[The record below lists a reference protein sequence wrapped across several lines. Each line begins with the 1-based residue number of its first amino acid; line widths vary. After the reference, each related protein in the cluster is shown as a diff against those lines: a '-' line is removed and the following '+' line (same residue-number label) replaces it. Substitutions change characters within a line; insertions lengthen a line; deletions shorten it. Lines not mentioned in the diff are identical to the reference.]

1 MIILNLNKRY
11 GDTPV
16 LRGFSAS
23 FEKGEISALM
33 GPSGCGKTT
42 LFRIL
47 LGIEKRDSGE
57 IFDLG
62 RTVAVFQEDRLSE
75 PLSAI
80 MNVCLGKEGATRKEA
95 AELLSALG
103 LSEDM
108 EKPVRELSGG
118 MRRRVSIA
126 RALIA
131 DADTVLLDEP
141 FSALDEDTK
150 AQVLAFTK
158 GALAGK
164 TVLLITH
171 DADEARAFAGNRIY
185 PFLAHQAEKANKN
198 LKI

>member
-1 MIILNLNKRY
+1 MIILNLCKSY
-11 GDTPV
+11 GEKTV
-16 LRGFSAS
+16 LQNFSAH

-42 LFRIL
+42 LLRIL
-47 LGIEKRDSGE
+47 LGIEEKDEGE
-57 IFDLG
+57 ILSLG
-62 RTVAVFQEDRLSE
+62 RVVAVFQEDRLSE
-75 PLSAI
+75 PLSAVK
-80 MNVCLGKEGATRKEA
+80 NVCLGRKDATDGEA
-95 AELLSALG
+95 KQLLSALG

-150 AQVLAFTK
+150 ACVMEFTRES
-158 GALAGK
+158 LRGK

-171 DADEARAFAGNRIY
+171 DLDEARAFAGNRIY
-185 PFLAHQAEKANKN
+185 PFLVHQG
-198 LKI
+198 